1 MQGRPTISVGLK
13 RTLKWGVFSKLS
25 LYIYIYVSVYN
36 IKHLGPMVVV
46 SFSNI

>member
-13 RTLKWGVFSKLS
+13 RTLKWGLFEVKFI
-25 LYIYIYVSVYN
+25 YIYIYVSVYN